1 VPSASLQALL
11 ARAAA
16 ALEQSEIMP
25 LGDTRPQRVDVRV
38 LAATNTD
45 HEQRVAGGKFR
56 RTHQAPRRR
65 RGDQPPR
72 QRTWRPRRADGARS
86 HPGGLDTS
94 RGNIS
99 ESART
104 LGLTRRGLYL
114 KLRRLGLESR
124 SESEVDAI

>member
-11 ARAAA
+11 ARAAT

-25 LGDTRPQRVDVRV
+25 LGDTRPERWTCVCS
-38 LAATNTD
+38 
-45 HEQRVAGGKFR
+45 
-56 RTHQAPRRR
+56 
-65 RGDQPPR
+65 PPP
-72 QRTWRPRRADGARS
+72 TPITSSGWRRANSDAPTRHRAGVAAISRRAS
-86 HPGGLDTS
+86 EPGGRVEQMEPDFIQAALDTS